1 MSFGFWVVYNTY
13 MQNLSWNEVQDRAVG
28 FAAKWQGETYEKG
41 ESQSFWSDFLEVFGV
56 DRRRHGAY
64 FEYAIKKNGGKQGFI
79 DLFWPGKLLAEQK
92 STGRDLSKAQLQAR
106 DYLHNMPD
114 HDLPVG
120 LVVSDFAT
128 FEYVDLST
136 DEVTAF
142 PLTDLPKHVRLFGF
156 LNGEQSR
163 KLAEQDPVNR
173 DAAEAMAALHNE
185 LRDSGYVGHDLELL
199 LVRLVFCMFAD
210 DSGIF
215 ERGSFENFVYN
226 RTDIGGSDLGARLVQ
241 LFQALNT
248 PAERRSTNLDQS
260 LATFEYINGGLFA
273 ESMAIPDFNHRMRD
287 ALLKAMALDW
297 SLVSPAIFG
306 SMFQG
311 VMDESERRNLGAH
324 YTSEENILK
333 VIKPLFLDDLYDEF
347 ATCRRSSSLR
357 DFHTK
362 LTQLTFLDPACGCG
376 NFLVITYRE
385 LRRLEHKVLEALYG
399 KHRGMFDL
407 DPSAGGL
414 IEVNV
419 DQMYGIEIEEFPAL
433 IAQTALWLTDH
444 QMNMEFSSES
454 GKAFKRIPLQ
464 ASATIVHGNA
474 LTLPWEDIITP
485 EKLHFILGN
494 PPFIGHQWR
503 TETQVK
509 NMHEVWGTS
518 GAYNRLDFVTCWYK
532 KAAEFMRKNPRIQTA
547 LVATNSI
554 SQGEQV
560 SPLWKTL
567 HGMGM
572 HINFAHR
579 TFQWSNDAKGV
590 AAVHCVIEGFSPT
603 SKPRKRLF
611 SYPDS
616 IGEPIEAQAKNING
630 YLVDAQNVF
639 IQSRANPPEGVPE
652 IIKGSQPT
660 DGGHLLFD
668 EHEMQEFVR
677 SEPGSKKFFRRYMGG
692 AEFINNRRR
701 YCLWLKYA
709 TPTELRAMP
718 LVQERLEAVRAIRS
732 ASPTPSVR
740 EFSAYPSLFTQD
752 RQPKT
757 DYLVIP
763 EVSSERRE
771 YVPIG
776 YIAADVI
783 ASNKLQIIREPNKC
797 LFGLLTSK
805 MHMAWMKT
813 VAGRLES
820 RYSYSPS
827 VLYSFVWPEVDE
839 VKRTEVER
847 LSQVVLDA
855 RAHFPEASLADLYDP
870 LTMPPVLAK
879 AHHALDR
886 YVDRLYSPTGFPD
899 DPARASHLFTLYQEK
914 SNG

>member
-1 MSFGFWVVYNTY
+1 
-13 MQNLSWNEVQDRAVG
+13 MQNLSWNEVQDRAIE
-28 FAAKWQGETYEKG
+28 FSAKWQGETYEKG
-41 ESQSFWSDFLEVFGV
+41 ESQSFWSDFLQVFGV
-56 DRRRHGAY
+56 DRRRHGAF

-92 STGRDLSKAQLQAR
+92 SAGRDLTKAQVQAR
-106 DYLHNMPD
+106 GYLHSMPD

-120 LVVSDFAT
+120 IVVSDFAT
-128 FEYVDLST
+128 FEYVDLAT

-142 PLTDLPKHVRLFGF
+142 PLVDLPKHIKLFGF
-156 LNGEQSR
+156 LNGEHSR
-163 KLAEQDPVNR
+163 KLAEQNPVNR
-173 DAAEAMAALHNE
+173 QAAEAMAALHNE
-185 LRDSGYVGHDLELL
+185 LRDSGYAGHDLELL

-215 ERGSFENFVYN
+215 ARGSFEDFVYN

-241 LFQALNT
+241 LFQVLNT
-248 PAERRSTNLDQS
+248 PHERRSPNLDQS
-260 LATFEYINGGLFA
+260 LVTFEYINGGLFA

-311 VMDESERRNLGAH
+311 VMDETERRNLGAH

-333 VIKPLFLDDLYDEF
+333 LIKPLFLDDLYDEF
-347 ATCRRSSSLR
+347 AQCRRGSNLR
-357 DFHTK
+357 EFHDK
-362 LTQLTFLDPACGCG
+362 LKNLRFLDPACGCG

-399 KHRGMFDL
+399 KQRGMFDL

-454 GKAFKRIPLQ
+454 GKAFKRIPLI

-485 EKLHFILGN
+485 DKLHFILGN

-503 TETQVK
+503 TEAQVK
-509 NMHEVWGTS
+509 NMHEIWGTS

-560 SPLWKTL
+560 SPLWEKL
-567 HGMGM
+567 HEMGM

-603 SKPRKRLF
+603 SKLRKRLF
-611 SYPDS
+611 SYPD
-616 IGEPIEAQAKNING
+616 IKGEPIETQAKNING
-630 YLVDAQNVF
+630 YLVNAPNVF
-639 IQSRANPPEGVPE
+639 IASRSKPPTGMPLMT
-652 IIKGSQPT
+652 KGSQPT
-660 DGGHLLFD
+660 DGGFLILTPEERDELL
-668 EHEMQEFVR
+668 VK
-677 SEPGSKKFFRRYMGG
+677 EPVAAKWIH
-692 AEFINNRRR
+692 EFIGGEELLNARKR
-701 YCLWLKYA
+701 YCLWLKHC
-709 TPTELRAMP
+709 PPEELKSMP
-718 LVQERLEAVRAIRS
+718 HVMERLQGVKDARTKS
-732 ASPTPSVR
+732 STPSVR
-740 EFSAYPSLFTQD
+740 ACAAYPTLFTQD
-752 RQPKT
+752 RQPASE
-757 DYLVIP
+757 YLAMP
-763 EVSSERRE
+763 RVSSERRN
-771 YVPIG
+771 
-776 YIAADVI
+776 YIPVVYLTPDII
-783 ASNKLQIIREPNKC
+783 AHEKLIIIPHATMYI
-797 LFGLLTSK
+797 FGILESA
-805 MHMAWMKT
+805 MHMAWMRV

-820 RYSYSPS
+820 RYSYSPAI
-827 VLYSFVWPEVDE
+827 YNNFPWPEVDE

-847 LSQVVLDA
+847 LARAVLDA
-855 RAHFPEASLADLYDP
+855 RAEFPGASLADLYDP

-879 AHHALDR
+879 AHHVLDR
-886 YVDRLYSPTGFPD
+886 YVDRLYSPAGFPD
-899 DPARASHLFTLYQEK
+899 DAARVSHLFTHYQEK
-914 SNG
+914 SSEA